1 MSPTAPAIIAR
12 LRRLGSPK
20 RAKGVTA
27 FFKTGPGEY
36 GEGDRFF
43 GIRVPEIRRLTRE
56 YRDTS
61 ERAIVGLLH
70 SPWHEARLLAL
81 CILVDRYERG
91 DARARAEV
99 YRLYLRHRDRVN
111 NWDLVDCSA
120 EHIVGP
126 QVIKGDRAVLRRLV
140 RSRRVWDR
148 RIAVLATF
156 HFIRNRKYGETLAL
170 ARILLADEHD
180 LMHKAVGWM
189 LREIG
194 KRDRPV
200 LERFLRSY
208 AHRMPRT
215 MLRYAIERFPETQR
229 RRYLAQLA

>member
-1 MSPTAPAIIAR
+1 MTAAAIVRR
-12 LRRLGSPK
+12 LRALGSPA
-20 RAKGVTA
+20 RAGGVAA

-43 GIRVPEIRRLTRE
+43 GIKVPEIRQLTRE
-56 YRDTS
+56 CRDIS
-61 ERAIVGLLH
+61 ESTIVGLLR

-91 DARARAEV
+91 DARTRAGI

-126 QVIKGDRAVLRRLV
+126 QIIDGDRAVLRRLV
-140 RSRRVWDR
+140 RSRSVWDR

-200 LERFLRSY
+200 LERFLRTY

-215 MLRYAIERFPETQR
+215 MLRYAIERFSAPDR
-229 RRYLAQLA
+229 RRYLSLGK